1 MSTEGSKAPPASR
14 LADIRSRWLSA
25 ATAALQGD
33 PGVAGAAL
41 VGSFGAGRADDW
53 SDIDLLVFVDD
64 AQLDDYAAPGRLRS
78 GPGTLGAAFDA
89 RHNGPRGTRAL
100 GLHYVIDGL
109 PLWVDWHIHPISRA
123 GWPADSA
130 VILDRQG
137 FDRLPATFSELL
149 STGECEPPTLKR
161 PIEHQMARLAMI
173 PIAGKQI
180 ARRSPEASRMIEFLG
195 GPYAPD
201 ASWHDH
207 LATLRELLA
216 GCAALG
222 LPDSVAAGHAY
233 LDLVRETLD

>member
-1 MSTEGSKAPPASR
+1 MYTASSKAPPAPR

-25 ATAALQGD
+25 ATAGLHDD

-41 VGSFGAGRADDW
+41 VGSLGAGRADDW
-53 SDIDLLVFVDD
+53 SDIDLLVFVND
-64 AQLDDYAAPGRLRS
+64 AHLDDYAVPGRLPF
-78 GPGTLGAAFDA
+78 GPGTLMAAFDA

-100 GLHYVIDGL
+100 GLHYVVDGL
-109 PLWVDWHIHPISRA
+109 PLCVDCHIHPISRV

-149 STGECEPPTLKR
+149 SAGEHELPTPKR
-161 PIEHQMARLAMI
+161 AIEHQTARLVMV

-180 ARRSPEASRMIEFLG
+180 ARRSPETARMIKFLG

-201 ASWHDH
+201 ASRQHH
-207 LATLRELLA
+207 LATLRELLD
-216 GCAALG
+216 GFAALG

-233 LDLVRETLD
+233 LDLVKKTLD